1 MGHYRTVVATDS
13 DSVHDGSS
21 LIHGSMPWRSQVFMR
36 NGETVRCFR
45 FLWKC
50 PASSWEAQGTGACRE
65 EREELG
71 ASDIESATFQARIPN
86 RGAGRM
92 ERQAEAKMIHGRFR
106 K

>member
-1 MGHYRTVVATDS
+1 
-13 DSVHDGSS
+13 
-21 LIHGSMPWRSQVFMR
+21 MPWRSQVFMR

-71 ASDIESATFQARIPN
+71 ASDIESATFQADSMIPN
-86 RGAGRM
+86 RGSRGWKDK
-92 ERQAEAKMIHGRFR
+92 QKQ

>member
-71 ASDIESATFQARIPN
+71 ASDIESATFQADSMIPN
-86 RGAGRM
+86 RGSRGWKDK
-92 ERQAEAKMIHGRFR
+92 QKQ